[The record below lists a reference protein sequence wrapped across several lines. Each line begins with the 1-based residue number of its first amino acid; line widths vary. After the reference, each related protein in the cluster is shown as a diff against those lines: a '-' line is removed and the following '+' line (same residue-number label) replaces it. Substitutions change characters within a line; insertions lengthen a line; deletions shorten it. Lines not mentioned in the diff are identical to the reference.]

1 MSVSSNNSLVT
12 GSISSLL
19 SGGHGSPDSLS
30 RTLSSLTT
38 PVPDPSPLD
47 GGILVEEPYSTEAY
61 NFPSLPAQRRFVDLA
76 YRASLPNLQP
86 EEGDSLSQFDTKKVA
101 SKGTLQRMKVRARPE
116 LHTSLGFENNSSEPD
131 LDQSDT
137 DKLLSNLTES
147 FDMKMR
153 LLLDPHYQSGANIA
167 QGENSHESAS
177 KRLFAENINLEDVN
191 NDVIACSR
199 INKKKIDEAKNMLQQ
214 AKVGLK
220 RGGRVDKNIERKS
233 RGSESGVLRQVNS
246 KRQLDRSNSLTKQEK
261 TELNLRAQEK
271 ENSVSFLKNQFERMS
286 QDENIQ
292 PATNHQQSRSKTDMT
307 KLRKKLSECKNKR
320 IQRRHTVGGTKDFS
334 ESVVCL
340 LVRGV
345 SAWDRLAP
353 IPIISDDS
361 NDEERRLSLQFE
373 EERTLSLPTVE
384 SSV

>member
-1 MSVSSNNSLVT
+1 MT
-12 GSISSLL
+12 
-19 SGGHGSPDSLS
+19 
-30 RTLSSLTT
+30 
-38 PVPDPSPLD
+38 
-47 GGILVEEPYSTEAY
+47 
-61 NFPSLPAQRRFVDLA
+61 

-86 EEGDSLSQFDTKKVA
+86 EDGESLSQFDTKKVA

-271 ENSVSFLKNQFERMS
+271 ENSVFKPCFLSYSLCQGV
-286 QDENIQ
+286 
-292 PATNHQQSRSKTDMT
+292 TTLLNHQD
-307 KLRKKLSECKNKR
+307 
-320 IQRRHTVGGTKDFS
+320 
-334 ESVVCL
+334 
-340 LVRGV
+340 
-345 SAWDRLAP
+345 
-353 IPIISDDS
+353 
-361 NDEERRLSLQFE
+361 
-373 EERTLSLPTVE
+373 
-384 SSV
+384 